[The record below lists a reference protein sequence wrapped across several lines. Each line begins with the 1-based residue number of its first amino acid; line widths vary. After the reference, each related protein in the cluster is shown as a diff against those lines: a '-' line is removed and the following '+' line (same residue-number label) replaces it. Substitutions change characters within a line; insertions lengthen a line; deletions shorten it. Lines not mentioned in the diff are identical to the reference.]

1 MAPVAAS
8 PSQKQNSQSLPR
20 IEQILDN
27 HLQAVGGREAWEKV
41 QTLHE
46 TDTLEFPKALGG
58 TAVGELWFAR
68 NRCYIAVTLRGAS
81 YKSGFDGE
89 TGWSIDP
96 RSGLKKLN
104 GEDLAPSQRNSLF
117 PEEIRL
123 RELVSRMSLKRTAL
137 VNGHQ
142 AYVIE
147 VKFSKRYASTMYF
160 DSKTWLK
167 IREDVT
173 QVDPSG
179 HQSVEEI
186 YFDDFR
192 DIPDLKIK
200 VAFRRTEKSAQHTV
214 VERVKE
220 LRFNVP
226 VDESLFKPPSST
238 LHIQR

>member
-1 MAPVAAS
+1 
-8 PSQKQNSQSLPR
+8 
-20 IEQILDN
+20 
-27 HLQAVGGREAWEKV
+27 
-41 QTLHE
+41 
-46 TDTLEFPKALGG
+46 
-58 TAVGELWFAR
+58 
-68 NRCYIAVTLRGAS
+68 
-81 YKSGFDGE
+81 
-89 TGWSIDP
+89 
-96 RSGLKKLN
+96 
-104 GEDLAPSQRNSLF
+104 
-117 PEEIRL
+117 
-123 RELVSRMSLKRTAL
+123 
-137 VNGHQ
+137 
-142 AYVIE
+142 
-147 VKFSKRYASTMYF
+147 MYF